1 MSREQEEHMI
11 ASAWYQLG
19 ANLNRRATDERIT
32 TIGNSFL
39 AQQRTAVS
47 TSSTSFTPTH
57 KHKSNNTSLN
67 VNAD

>member
-39 AQQRTAVS
+39 AQQRTALS
-47 TSSTSFTPTH
+47 TSSTSFTPT
-57 KHKSNNTSLN
+57 KHKSNNSSVN